1 MASTSNLS
9 WSSVQV
15 PVFLGEN
22 YDFWCIKMK
31 SLFVSI
37 NLWDMVESGYQTPE
51 SISSLTEAQQK
62 GIEEEQK
69 QISWSS
75 RNDSKGSLKNY
86 FPKDYGSNKS

>member
-1 MASTSNLS
+1 
-9 WSSVQV
+9 
-15 PVFLGEN
+15 
-22 YDFWCIKMK
+22 
-31 SLFVSI
+31 
-37 NLWDMVESGYQTPE
+37 MVESGYQTPE